1 MYFLIRRLEISCK
14 DIKKIITFVKKYKN
28 IIEDFKNIIKEILP
42 NEWEAFFE
50 ALKEDIPTSIR
61 INDKVKLSPS
71 DNIVKHCPTGYYLD
85 SRPIFTLDPRFH
97 AGAYY
102 VQEAGER
109 QVYARCGNYRSRAE
123 FRDPEVCSRMVQW
136 LPDWFRVVDY
146 QRCDYYDRYGSVDP
160 S

>member
-1 MYFLIRRLEISCK
+1 MTQNVLNEKFIERM
-14 DIKKIITFVKKYKN
+14 KKQ
-28 IIEDFKNIIKEILP
+28 LP
-42 NEWEAFFE
+42 ENEWEAFFE

-102 VQEAGER
+102 VQEAGSMYLEKIISPYIENN
-109 QVYARCGNYRSRAE
+109 QIV
-123 FRDPEVCSRMVQW
+123 
-136 LPDWFRVVDY
+136 LP
-146 QRCDYYDRYGSVDP
+146 CH
-160 S
+160 